1 MSSYILALTEDNG
14 TKTSLGQVLRDVSPN
29 ILAKFFKSPADLTK
43 ELKSSSDL
51 SLVLIDYTEDI
62 MALTSIM
69 SVIRE
74 KSSKDKI
81 KVVIILDSEVAT
93 DANISKYLSIGF
105 SGFLLKPF
113 SQKSILEVLKIS
125 DQLSKKGSFAR
136 LKVATSLNVKSF
148 LDKQNRVIE
157 GSSILKAV
165 KNACRIFETENDE
178 FTVNGAAEEL
188 AALSPKERL
197 EKKALDL
204 YKIFSRSARKK
215 LEETP

>member
-1 MSSYILALTEDNG
+1 MGSYILALTEDNS

-29 ILAKFFKSPADLTK
+29 ILAKFFRTQADLIK
-43 ELKSSSDL
+43 ELRSSSDL
-51 SLVLIDYTEDI
+51 SMVLIDYTEDI
-62 MALTSIM
+62 MALTSMM

-81 KVVIILDSEVAT
+81 KVIIILDSEVAT

-113 SQKSILEVLKIS
+113 SQKSIIEVLKIS

-165 KNACRIFETENDE
+165 KNACSIFETENDE

-188 AALSPKERL
+188 ATLSPKERL

-204 YKIFSRSARKK
+204 YKIFSKSARKK
-215 LEETP
+215 LEDTQ